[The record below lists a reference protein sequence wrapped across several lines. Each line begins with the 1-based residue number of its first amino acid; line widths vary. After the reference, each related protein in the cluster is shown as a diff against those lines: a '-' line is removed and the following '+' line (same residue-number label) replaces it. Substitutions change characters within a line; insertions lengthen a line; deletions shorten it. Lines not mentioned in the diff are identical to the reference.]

1 MGFFGGGRQGGL
13 GDSGTPFFCQ
23 FILTSCKL
31 VKGSAFAEP
40 VHRAVF
46 RVNMSTSKQGSTR
59 RPFSGIAL
67 IAGILVVF
75 VGVGYPALT
84 VLDDD
89 ITNLGGELSTDL
101 PERHAIQVPA
111 PNVTDV
117 ARINQQVAGFPV
129 FHRITTKVDG
139 LGPRY
144 INNSC
149 GGCHVNNGKGPAS
162 INRKAKN
169 GSTMVVKLK
178 RKGLLSDGTT
188 PPVRGFGT
196 QLLDHSLRKKDN
208 SPYIKLSWRS
218 VRGRYPDG
226 TVYRLRKPKLSQVA
240 PTPLPRGTITS
251 LRMSPILIGQG
262 LLEAIPDSTLLQM
275 SDPAD
280 SNGDGI
286 SGRVNMVKDLTT
298 GQSAIGRFGF
308 KATEPTVLQQSAAAL
323 FHDMQ
328 ISNPLFFAKP
338 NKFEASQEQLFSLA
352 VYLRLAGV
360 PKARNQAQEGV
371 AAGKAL
377 FRQVGCDQCHSMT
390 LTTGTHSDPELS
402 NQTIHPFT
410 DLLLHDMGDALAD
423 GWTEFS
429 ATGSEWRTTP
439 LWGLGFANQVT
450 AAGQRPLYLHDGRA
464 RTIEEA
470 ILWHGGEAQQSQQ
483 AFRSLPAVQR
493 QNLLDFLNSL

>member
-1 MGFFGGGRQGGL
+1 
-13 GDSGTPFFCQ
+13 
-23 FILTSCKL
+23 
-31 VKGSAFAEP
+31 
-40 VHRAVF
+40 
-46 RVNMSTSKQGSTR
+46 
-59 RPFSGIAL
+59 
-67 IAGILVVF
+67 
-75 VGVGYPALT
+75 
-84 VLDDD
+84 
-89 ITNLGGELSTDL
+89 
-101 PERHAIQVPA
+101 
-111 PNVTDV
+111 
-117 ARINQQVAGFPV
+117 
-129 FHRITTKVDG
+129 
-139 LGPRY
+139 
-144 INNSC
+144 
-149 GGCHVNNGKGPAS
+149 
-162 INRKAKN
+162 
-169 GSTMVVKLK
+169 
-178 RKGLLSDGTT
+178 
-188 PPVRGFGT
+188 
-196 QLLDHSLRKKDN
+196 
-208 SPYIKLSWRS
+208 
-218 VRGRYPDG
+218 
-226 TVYRLRKPKLSQVA
+226 
-240 PTPLPRGTITS
+240 
-251 LRMSPILIGQG
+251 
-262 LLEAIPDSTLLQM
+262 
-275 SDPAD
+275 
-280 SNGDGI
+280 
-286 SGRVNMVKDLTT
+286 MVKDLTT